1 MYKTKNYALRL
12 AEVMASEYDDHL
24 ERWEALKAARSDQFH
39 ALHHTQSQAIV
50 EALKAWA
57 ELETSFSELYSPSF
71 DDICRA
77 NTAMANLRF
86 HFNLD
91 EVELKDD

>member
-1 MYKTKNYALRL
+1 MSKNKTPALRL

-24 ERWEALKAARSDQFH
+24 SKWEALKAARSDQFH
-39 ALHHTQSQAIV
+39 ALHHTQCQAIL
-50 EALKAWA
+50 EALRAWS

-91 EVELKDD
+91 EVELDR